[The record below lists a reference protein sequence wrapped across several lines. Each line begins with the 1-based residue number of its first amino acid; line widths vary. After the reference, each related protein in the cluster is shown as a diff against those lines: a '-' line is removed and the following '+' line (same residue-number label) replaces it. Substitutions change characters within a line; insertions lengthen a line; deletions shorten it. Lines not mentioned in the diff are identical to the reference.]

1 MGAEEAFV
9 RVSQFTAGALVD
21 SRDLP
26 PAGRKPR
33 EQTAARRVAGY
44 LLLAISL
51 AGFIAALEVTYA
63 AFMAPRFGY
72 LGYVYHEPSHGWM
85 FAVYLLLL
93 VAAGFLPYR
102 TQQAS
107 GFAVWFLYVALLV
120 PIATVP
126 LYGSTRD
133 PADTFLFA
141 FYCAAIWACVALILR
156 RSPTPVIPVRQSRP
170 GLFWVIIVSVSLVT
184 YTYIQIV
191 FGITFN
197 IVSFFEVYDTRLLY
211 RDEVVPTVPVLGY
224 LIANQGNVINPL
236 LMAMGV
242 VRRRPPLFV
251 VGLVGQLILYS
262 TTGYKTVMI
271 SIPLAV
277 TIALYLR
284 HRRSLTGITIV
295 VASTILVWAA
305 ITIDRVASLGMVD
318 IVVSRIYLTA
328 GYLMPHY
335 RDVYDGA
342 PWALWDYSFLGP
354 LVDAPYAMTPG
365 FYVGAMAL
373 GRPDIQANAGL
384 FADGYAN
391 LGLAGIAIE
400 AVALVAILLLADGA
414 SRHLPLAVVLPT
426 ALLPVFSLANGSPF
440 TAFLSYGF
448 ALMMLLFALLPA
460 EEALS
465 ITRKDVHSRRLVRR
479 QERRLGRFDSP
490 VSLGGSPSEGDLAD
504 SDPKRRSDVLV
515 DNVGSLDQ
523 HESCGAPDGSPG
535 SRCRKSR

>member
-1 MGAEEAFV
+1 MTVSRGADV
-9 RVSQFTAGALVD
+9 RVVESPNL
-21 SRDLP
+21 S
-26 PAGRKPR
+26 PAGRWR
-33 EQTAARRVAGY
+33 GEQTATRRVAAY
-44 LLLAISL
+44 FLFAISL
-51 AGFIAALEVTYA
+51 AGFIAALEFTYS

-72 LGYVYHEPSHGWM
+72 LGYVYNEPSPEWM
-85 FAVYLLLL
+85 LAVYLLLL
-93 VAAGFLPYR
+93 AAAAFLPYR
-102 TQQAS
+102 TRQAS

-120 PIATVP
+120 PVATVP

-141 FYCAAIWACVALILR
+141 FYCAVIWACVALMLR
-156 RSPTPVIPVRQSRP
+156 RSPTPVIPIRQSRS
-170 GLFWVIIVSVSLVT
+170 GIFWTVIVSVSVIT
-184 YTYIQIV
+184 YAYIQVV
-191 FGITFN
+191 FGIKIN
-197 IVSFFEVYDTRLLY
+197 IVSLFEVYDTRLQY

-236 LMAMGV
+236 LMVMAI
-242 VRRRPPLFV
+242 VRRRPPLLV
-251 VGLVGQLILYS
+251 AGLVGQLILYS

-277 TIALYLR
+277 AIALYLR

-295 VASTILVWAA
+295 VASTILAWAA

-318 IVVSRIYLTA
+318 IIVSRIYLTA

-342 PWALWDYSFLGP
+342 PWAMWDYSFLGP
-354 LVDAPYAMTPG
+354 LVDAPYTMSPG
-365 FYVGAMAL
+365 FYVGAKAL

-400 AVALVAILLLADGA
+400 AVALVGILLLADGA
-414 SRHLPLAVVLPT
+414 SRHLPLAVVMPT

-448 ALMMLLFALLPA
+448 ALMILLFALLPA
-460 EEALS
+460 EEALPV
-465 ITRKDVHSRRLVRR
+465 TRAEARARRL
-479 QERRLGRFDSP
+479 ERRYKRRLRPVVRPISP
-490 VSLGGSPSEGDLAD
+490 RGVPTPEGDISGAD
-504 SDPKRRSDVLV
+504 Q
-515 DNVGSLDQ
+515 G
-523 HESCGAPDGSPG
+523 
-535 SRCRKSR
+535 